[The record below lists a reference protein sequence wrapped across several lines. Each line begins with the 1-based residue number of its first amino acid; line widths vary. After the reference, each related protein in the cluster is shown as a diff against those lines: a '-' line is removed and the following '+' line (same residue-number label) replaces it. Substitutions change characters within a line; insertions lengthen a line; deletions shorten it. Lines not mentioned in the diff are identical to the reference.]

1 MEIITIAAI
10 FIGPIA
16 AVMITRWIDGLREKI
31 MRQMQ
36 IFKTLMST
44 RREPMC
50 GIHVGALNLI
60 EIEFAGCDAVLGS
73 WKKLFEHF
81 GKNHT
86 RHPTESLDENML
98 PEEVNS
104 RNSRFDERLY
114 NERQSLLAKLLHSI
128 AKEMKFDIEQ
138 LEIFEGG
145 YIPQGWIDNELE
157 QRIVRKY
164 ILDLYRGTRV
174 IPVGVVD
181 YSQGNRS

>member
-1 MEIITIAAI
+1 
-10 FIGPIA
+10 
-16 AVMITRWIDGLREKI
+16 
-31 MRQMQ
+31 
-36 IFKTLMST
+36 MSAN
-44 RREPMC
+44 
-50 GIHVGALNLI
+50 HVGALNLI
-60 EIEFAGCDAVLGS
+60 EIEFAGCDTVLKS

-81 GKNHT
+81 GESHV
-86 RHPTESLDENML
+86 PYATESIDENMA

-104 RNSRFDERLY
+104 KNSRFDERLY
-114 NERQSLLAKLLHSI
+114 NERQRLLTKLLHAI

-145 YIPQGWIDNELE
+145 YIPQGWIDTEME

-164 ILDLYRGTRV
+164 VLDLYWGTRV